1 MKKLMLLMAL
11 GVFTA
16 TGCGGDG
23 DGTNDA
29 TDPDDTRQPCEVAS
43 NCNPGEF
50 CDDGYCA
57 PWEGCTPESGQPNS
71 CEAGM
76 ICDDDFVCKSV
87 EQKCETS
94 AQGCECHIVNSAG
107 QLAAEGTPRIVLGA
121 GATMQVEAVLAVV
134 QGAPLPGATF
144 TAEVSGDGF
153 TADGTGIV
161 AGDAAGE
168 ATLTV
173 EFGAYAECT
182 ANLVNLGAVGDGNVR
197 VYVFDDL
204 TNQPVANATVVIDSN
219 ADGADD
225 GAAPATSV
233 DGTTETTV
241 AVDGT
246 YSVTVFA
253 EGYNYLSMVGLT
265 AASANDISVPLSSR
279 AIAPEKGGFTGQL
292 NFEEYEERYLGGDA
306 AAVKAGVVAGSLPLK
321 ALLNFN
327 TDLLIGE
334 ISDADCSAD
343 PVPAGCYKVS
353 IAGLVDETIALPG
366 GVVAGLAATP
376 IKPHFDSVAVPGRR
390 YAWSLGT
397 EVEIADLSGVINV
410 ATPYLTDCSCDATE
424 DVCDPGAGGEGE
436 CSCDLDC
443 GLNLDIGSL
452 YDDIVPLISSVA
464 TGLKGNLSLPAGSAE
479 AWTEHITGEYGS
491 ADRSANPDY
500 PVLDD
505 GTGEYGKLALRE
517 AWSRFTAFAAP
528 ALPADPLNPSKKM
541 EAMLAVTGIQA
552 KGMGLVPLGLGLALD
567 CTEGDCLSEEGEFDG
582 VLNGGQICYYS
593 LDETE
598 NRCPKDVLAIAPEG
612 QLPNGHL
619 PVFSAPPF
627 AGLEAGSPQR
637 TIVIAAPVTELLNDL
652 SQIRIS
658 AILVN
663 HNEGEGIETG
673 ISSQISGRTFPE
685 ESGAME
691 SITGRTYTPTKDADL
706 HWATF
711 SVGGEGEGEVST
723 RWNVYFAGAS
733 AFEAPATPAWGAD
746 PFTPNA
752 SGMINVTHMLLE
764 LASSDLGT
772 MASNNGTSLNGVFD
786 VVEAAAVM
794 SRDVPAQ

>member
-16 TGCGGDG
+16 AGCGGG
-23 DGTNDA
+23 DDTDDP
-29 TDPDDTRQPCEVAS
+29 TDPTDSRQPCEVAS
-43 NCNPGEF
+43 NCEPGEF

-71 CEAGM
+71 CEEGQL
-76 ICDDDFVCKSV
+76 CDDDFVCKSV

-107 QLAAEGTPRIVLGA
+107 QLAATGTPRIVLGA
-121 GATMQVEAVLAVV
+121 GASMQVQAVLAVK
-134 QGAPLPGATF
+134 QGAPLPGASF
-144 TAEVSGDGF
+144 TADVSGDGF
-153 TADGTGIV
+153 TADGTSVI

-168 ATLTV
+168 STLTV
-173 EFGAYAECT
+173 EFGAYAQCSAT
-182 ANLVNLGAVGDGNVR
+182 LVNLGAVTEGNVR

-204 TNQPVANATVVIDSN
+204 TNQPVADAVVIVDTN
-219 ADGADD
+219 ADGTDD
-225 GAAPATSV
+225 GAAAATGT
-233 DGTTETTV
+233 DGTTETTAGV
-241 AVDGT
+241 AGT

-253 EGYNYLSMVGLT
+253 EGYNYLSMVGLD
-265 AASANDISVPLSSR
+265 ASSANDISVPLSSR
-279 AIAPEKGGFTGQL
+279 AIEPEKGGFTGQL
-292 NFEEYEERYLGGDA
+292 NFTEYEERYLGGDA

-334 ISDADCSAD
+334 ISDADCSAE
-343 PVPAGCYKVS
+343 PTPAGCYEVS

-410 ATPYLTDCSCDATE
+410 VTPYLQDCSCDATP
-424 DVCDPGAGGEGE
+424 DVCDEAAGGGGE

-464 TGLKGNLSLPAGSAE
+464 TGLKGNLSLPAGSAQD
-479 AWTEHITGEYGS
+479 WNDHITGEYGS
-491 ADRSANPDY
+491 ADRESDPRY

-505 GTGEYGKLALRE
+505 GTGEYGQLALRE

-528 ALPADPLNPSKKM
+528 DLPNDPLKPGSKM

-552 KGMGLVPLGLGLALD
+552 KGMGLVPLGLGLGLD
-567 CTEGDCLSEEGEFDG
+567 CTEGDCLSADGVFDG
-582 VLNGGQICYYS
+582 QLNGGQICYYS
-593 LDETE
+593 LDDTE

-612 QLPNGHL
+612 QLPDGHL

-627 AGLEAGSPQR
+627 AGLESGSPQR
-637 TIVIAAPVTELLNDL
+637 TIIIAAPITELLNDL

-663 HNEGEGIETG
+663 HAEGTG
-673 ISSQISGRTFPE
+673 IDTGVSQQIASRSFPE

-691 SITGRTYTPTKDADL
+691 AITGRSYTPTKDADM

-733 AFEAPATPAWGAD
+733 SFEAPTAPSWGAD
-746 PFTPNA
+746 PFTPSA
-752 SGMINVTHMLLE
+752 AGVINVTHMLLE
-764 LASSDLGT
+764 LSGSDLGAV
-772 MASNNGTSLNGVFD
+772 ASNNGTTLNGVFD
-786 VVEAAAVM
+786 LVEGAAVL

>member
-16 TGCGGDG
+16 AGCGGDG
-23 DGTNDA
+23 DDTDDPSDA
-29 TDPDDTRQPCEVAS
+29 ETRQPCEVAS
-43 NCNPGEF
+43 NCSPGEF

-71 CEAGM
+71 CDAGM

-121 GATMQVEAVLAVV
+121 GATMQIEAVLAVV
-134 QGAPLPGATF
+134 QGVPLPGATF
-144 TAEVSGDGF
+144 TADVSGDTF
-153 TADGTGIV
+153 TADGTSIV
-161 AGDAAGE
+161 AGDTAGE
-168 ATLTV
+168 STLSV
-173 EFGAYAECT
+173 EFGAYAQCSAT
-182 ANLVNLGAVGDGNVR
+182 LVNLGAVGAGNVR

-204 TNQPVANATVVIDSN
+204 TNQPVSGATVIIDSN

-225 GAAPATSV
+225 GSAPVTNA
-233 DGTTETTV
+233 DGTAETTV

-253 EGYNYLSMVGLT
+253 EGYNYLSMVGLS

-279 AIAPEKGGFTGQL
+279 ALQPEKGGFTGLL
-292 NFEEYEERYLGGDA
+292 NFAEYEERYLGGDS

-334 ISDADCSAD
+334 VSDADCSAD
-343 PVPAGCYKVS
+343 PTPAGCYRVS

-410 ATPYLTDCSCDATE
+410 ATPYLTDCSCDAQE
-424 DVCDPGAGGEGE
+424 DICDPAAGGEGD

-464 TGLKGNLSLPAGSAE
+464 TGLKGNLSLPAGSAA

-491 ADRSANPDY
+491 ADRPSNPDY

-528 ALPADPLNPSKKM
+528 ALPADPVNPSKKM

-567 CTEGDCLSEEGEFDG
+567 CTEGDCLSDEGEFDG

-612 QLPNGHL
+612 RLPDGHL

-627 AGLEAGSPQR
+627 SGLESGSPQR

-663 HNEGEGIETG
+663 HAEGEGIETG
-673 ISSQISGRTFPE
+673 ISQQIAGRTFPPE
-685 ESGAME
+685 AGAAE
-691 SITGRTYTPTKDADL
+691 SITGRSYTPTKDADL

-711 SVGGEGEGEVST
+711 SVGGEAEGEVST
-723 RWNVYFAGAS
+723 RWNVYFAGAA
-733 AFEAPATPAWGAD
+733 AFEAPATPGWGAD
-746 PFTPNA
+746 PFAPNA

-764 LASSDLGT
+764 LSSSDLGT

-786 VVEAAAVM
+786 VVEGAAVM
-794 SRDVPAQ
+794 SRDVPAE